1 MWHVCKCE
9 TWRCHIVCF
18 ALVSQLYSV
27 ITCWQICGCRN
38 TIPVEFQRLREI
50 YRLQQFSNV
59 KTLTVSSFCRVL
71 TLFPPQAH
79 LLCTKLSW
87 DTLRVYYPFGNKVL
101 RRQTAAA
108 FGDRK
113 TADLRGNSQHLFLNE
128 AQWLKLA
135 SLITWESDTSTLL
148 EILLRAVADE
158 SGPGITQLPHSHLQI
173 WGWQSSSASFNY
185 EWQPFISCLLI
196 RWVDA
201 AALATFSLLFW
212 YLRHI
217 GVEHISW
224 GEKKVRKNILRIW
237 NMWF

>member
-1 MWHVCKCE
+1 MWLQEHNPCRISTVARNLSITAVLKCKNADGVIFLQSVD
-9 TWRCHIVCF
+9 TVPTAGSP
-18 ALVSQLYSV
+18 ALHQTVMGHSL
-27 ITCWQICGCRN
+27 CLL
-38 TIPVEFQRLREI
+38 P
-50 YRLQQFSNV
+50 FSN
-59 KTLTVSSFCRVL
+59 K
-71 TLFPPQAH
+71 A
-79 LLCTKLSW
+79 
-87 DTLRVYYPFGNKVL
+87 L
-101 RRQTAAA
+101 RRQTPAT

-173 WGWQSSSASFNY
+173 RGWQGSSASFNY

-212 YLRHI
+212 YLSHT
-217 GVEHISW
+217 GVETHKLR
-224 GEKKVRKNILRIW
+224 GEKGQEE
-237 NMWF
+237 